1 MSCHASSS
9 IIYPTK
15 CVARSDRDSTSL
27 SCLFRVA
34 SALCRPVAGLQLSSS
49 PLTPACIDSRRQRNE
64 EDVPTPCG
72 LRPSSPTR
80 SVRRPCAEHRGNLR
94 QPQASFAPPSLNLSP
109 QCESR
114 RPQFAYRLEIF
125 LVFGL
130 DFVEAFVFYF
140 DFLGWI

>member
-1 MSCHASSS
+1 MSCHVMQAHQSS
-9 IIYPTK
+9 IQQNVWRGVIATPRLFPA
-15 CVARSDRDSTSL
+15 CFGLLQL
-27 SCLFRVA
+27 SA
-34 SALCRPVAGLQLSSS
+34 AQLQLSSS